1 MDQNL
6 CNESWHEI
14 EIANIQTHMADM
26 NISSTEYNSALANM
40 YTLSQNV
47 IDIEKIKLDRDIYK
61 EKYILKAAE
70 IAEILLIGGFAMVLC
85 RRIFK

>member
-14 EIANIQTHMADM
+14 EIANIQTNMATMDVCS
-26 NISSTEYNSALANM
+26 NEYNTALANM

-70 IAEILLIGGFAMVLC
+70 IAEIILIGGFAIVLC

>member
-14 EIANIQTHMADM
+14 EIANIQTNMANMDICS
-26 NISSTEYNSALANM
+26 NEYNAALANM